1 MEKSKLHHFLFTV
14 AMAFIMVYA
23 MICYNISL
31 NIGGMTTT
39 VFIMAF
45 HELWIMWPIAIIL
58 ELCFVERIAVN
69 LAFKRLDKN
78 TDSHRI
84 QITIS
89 TMIVCLMCPIMSFIA
104 TLLFKDAGME
114 FIAVWLET
122 TVLNF
127 PMALAWQIFYG
138 GAAIRQL
145 EKKYIKHFTTNKN

>member
-31 NIGGMTTT
+31 NIGGMTNA
-39 VFIMAF
+39 VFVMAF

-89 TMIVCLMCPIMSFIA
+89 TMIVCLMCPIM
-104 TLLFKDAGME
+104 
-114 FIAVWLET
+114 
-122 TVLNF
+122 
-127 PMALAWQIFYG
+127 
-138 GAAIRQL
+138 
-145 EKKYIKHFTTNKN
+145 